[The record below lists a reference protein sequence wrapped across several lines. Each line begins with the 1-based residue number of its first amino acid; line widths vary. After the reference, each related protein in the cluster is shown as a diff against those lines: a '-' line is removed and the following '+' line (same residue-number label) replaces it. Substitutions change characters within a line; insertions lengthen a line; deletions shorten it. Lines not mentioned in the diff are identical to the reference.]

1 MISGNPYEFRT
12 FDFLGFCDHT
22 IVLKNIF
29 SLIKIFSTFPKKSA
43 PGRTQLNGIDF
54 RSRFLK
60 TETKFFETV
69 KFEKSVIAE
78 VYLVQI

>member
-12 FDFLGFCDHT
+12 FDFYGFCDHS
-22 IVLKNIF
+22 IILKNIF
-29 SLIKIFSTFPKKSA
+29 SLIKNFCTFPKKNA
-43 PGRTQLNGIDF
+43 PDRTQLNGIDF

-60 TETKFFETV
+60 TETKIFETV
-69 KFEKSVIAE
+69 KFEESVMAE